1 MTTLLEIR
9 EKIVS
14 VYKQYEGIATVLFR
28 FLTVLLALRY
38 INERIGYRD
47 VLTSGLLSVII
58 ALMGT
63 IFPYNAMAGIFALL
77 IIVHLYTLSL
87 EAAGVAAILFI
98 LMFLL
103 FFRFAPK
110 DAVLILLT
118 PVFSMFHL
126 GYTLPVIAGLLYGP
140 ASAATLSVGLIVMY
154 FINFISENNAAIGAV
169 SEEQDM
175 LARFRFLVDGLM
187 QNRELLVMMIAAAV
201 TAAAVYIIRRLPIKY
216 AWLVGA
222 VAGSVLQVVVLLA
235 GDLMFGTNISIAGA
249 IAGMIVT
256 ILISAVVT
264 FLMFN
269 LDYSRIEN
277 AQFEDDDYYYYVKAV
292 PKMTAS
298 APKKRTVKRISST
311 RQAYSE
317 RDWQDDDG
325 YGAEEDADDGFLWDQ
340 QDDYPDDGYYYGED
354 L

>member
-9 EKIVS
+9 EKILS
-14 VYKQYEGIATVLFR
+14 VYKQYEGIATILFR

-38 INERIGYRD
+38 INDRIGYRD

-63 IFPYNAMAGIFALL
+63 ILPYSAVAGILALL

-110 DAVLILLT
+110 DVVLILLT
-118 PVFSMFHL
+118 PVFAALHL

-140 ASAATLSVGLIVMY
+140 ASGATLSVGLIVMY
-154 FINFISENNAAIGAV
+154 FVNFVSENKATIGAV

-187 QNRELLVMMIAAAV
+187 QNKELLVMMIAAAV
-201 TAAAVYIIRRLPIKY
+201 TAMAVYIIRRLPIKY

-222 VAGSVLQVVVLLA
+222 VAGSVLQVIVLLA

-249 IAGMIVT
+249 IVGMIVSV
-256 ILISAVVT
+256 LISAVVT

-269 LDYSRIEN
+269 LDYSRIES

-298 APKKRTVKRISST
+298 APKKRTVKRISQA
-311 RQAYSE
+311 RQSYTESN
-317 RDWQDDDG
+317 WSDDG
-325 YGAEEDADDGFLWDQ
+325 YTDDEDTDDGFLWDQ
-340 QDDYPDDGYYYGED
+340 TDDYPDDGYYYNED